1 MSLLSTHSG
10 LRGPARELTRDV
22 LDGAVGGFVAL
33 LAERGLPRSVA
44 VARDERPEGRAI
56 AEEAIELA
64 LAHGADVLDLGVAAT
79 PAAKVV
85 LRRRGLGGAI
95 VITGSHLAPDHNGV
109 KLVLGPAGRPVDASR
124 LPVPGAPPPDRGS
137 LTADADAAAEDH
149 VAAICAAV
157 DVETIRSARLAVGV
171 EGGAG
176 ASAALLLDT
185 LGAAV
190 PAGRADVTLRL
201 DPDGDRL
208 ELTDERGVALDPE
221 LTLGL
226 ALLATQA
233 RTVVKGADT
242 SRAIEALAERTGAV
256 VHVVA
261 PGEVHLFDALAEH
274 AATGARHLPTSGEG
288 AVPGTSSVL
297 GRSGYQAPPQFWGGP
312 GARHLLAGEGNGG
325 VIVPAIGPGRD
336 GLAAAA
342 VILELV
348 ARTGRPLS
356 ALVEDV
362 PSLARRRSTVP
373 VGDRGAARSTLE
385 RLGLPRDD
393 QWRGLE
399 ATGDGGAWGLVRLS
413 ATEPLLRVTTEAP
426 EQPAADA
433 LNATLLARLRE
444 AGLAA

>member
-1 MSLLSTHSG
+1 M
-10 LRGPARELTRDV
+10 AV
-22 LDGAVGGFVAL
+22 LGD
-33 LAERGLPRSVA
+33 RGLPRSVA

-56 AEEAIELA
+56 AEEAIDVA
-64 LAHGADVLDLGVAAT
+64 LAHGADVLDLGVAVT

-85 LRRRGLGGAI
+85 LRRRALGGAI

-124 LPVPGAPPPDRGS
+124 LPAPGAAPPARGS
-137 LTADADAAAEDH
+137 LVADENAAAEDH
-149 VAAICAAV
+149 VAAICAVV
-157 DVETIRSARLAVGV
+157 DVETMRTARLAVAV

-176 ASAALLLDT
+176 RSAALLLDA
-185 LGAAV
+185 LGAAA

-226 ALLATQA
+226 ALLATHA

-242 SRAIEALAERTGAV
+242 SRAIEALAERTGAA

-261 PGEVHLFDALAEH
+261 PGEVHLFDALREH
-274 AATGARHLPTSGEG
+274 DGD
-288 AVPGTSSVL
+288 
-297 GRSGYQAPPQFWGGP
+297 
-312 GARHLLAGEGNGG
+312 LAGEGNGG

-342 VILELV
+342 VILAHV

-373 VGDRGAARSTLE
+373 VGDRDAALATLE

-433 LNATLLARLRE
+433 LHATLLARLRE
-444 AGLAA
+444 AGFAA